1 MVLRLQRTQINF
13 RLDETEYQKLT
24 TSARAYGLTP
34 SKYAQKLA
42 LDSRLVRPRLL
53 PEKQQAAVRQ
63 LQGIGN
69 NLNQIAKTAHI
80 DPESVTAD
88 ELQQLRL
95 AVQKTWQLLK

>member
-1 MVLRLQRTQINF
+1 MVLRLKRTQINF

-24 TSARAYGLTP
+24 TSAHAYGLTP

-53 PEKQQAAVRQ
+53 PENQQAVVRQ

-69 NLNQIAKTAHI
+69 NLNQIAKNAHI